1 MTANESAVDV
11 EHYARG
17 RTLLFCGVEDFGIVP
32 VEAMAAGCR
41 IVAFNDGGV
50 TETVRETGEQ
60 ATGVYFTETSVEALK
75 DAIDRLESEARC
87 KRLRADVISA
97 QTKRFCRTRFG
108 AEMRTLWNGGRNF
121 VT

>member
-11 EHYARG
+11 EHYARA
-17 RTLLFCGVEDFGIVP
+17 RALLFCGVEDFGIVP
-32 VEAMAAGCR
+32 VEVMPAGCPV
-41 IVAFNDGGV
+41 VAFNDGGV
-50 TETVRETGEQ
+50 TETVGEAGEQ

-75 DAIDRLESEARC
+75 DAIDQLESEARC

-97 QTKRFCRTRFG
+97 QTKRFRRTRFCT
-108 AEMRTLWNGGRNF
+108 EMRTLRDGGRNF